1 MKSAEYDGEIYFRRK
16 VRASNK
22 DGMKMSQEQRVKFTQ
37 VSLFSVLLSGRYDGV
52 ITLAEV
58 KQIGDMSI
66 ATMDRLDGEM
76 QMINGVVYQA
86 CSDGHV
92 YQTGD
97 AATIPFGTICNFHS
111 EQSLPLE
118 NIPTYE
124 LFEEHLGKICS
135 QENFPL
141 AIHFTG
147 HFRHMKVRTV
157 GRQEQDG
164 LGLADAAKNEA
175 VFDLSD
181 TSGDLV
187 GFRLPGYVNGV
198 NAPGWHLHFV
208 DTERRCGGHVVN
220 FSLRKGE
227 LRYCYADDF
236 QIHLPEKSVFAGLD
250 LARDWSKELK
260 RAEAER

>member
-1 MKSAEYDGEIYFRRK
+1 
-16 VRASNK
+16 
-22 DGMKMSQEQRVKFTQ
+22 
-37 VSLFSVLLSGRYDGV
+37 
-52 ITLAEV
+52 
-58 KQIGDMSI
+58 
-66 ATMDRLDGEM
+66 
-76 QMINGVVYQA
+76 MIDGVVYQA
-86 CSDGHV
+86 CADGHV
-92 YQTGD
+92 YLPD
-97 AATIPFGTICNFHS
+97 DDATIPYGTICNFRA
-111 EQSLPLE
+111 EQTLQLE
-118 NIPTYE
+118 NIPSYE
-124 LFEEHLGKICS
+124 LFEEHLGKICP

-147 HFRHMKVRTV
+147 NFRRMKVRTV
-157 GRQEQDG
+157 GRQEKDG

-208 DTERRCGGHVVN
+208 DTERRHGGHVVN
-220 FSLRKGE
+220 FSLRNGE
-227 LRYCYADDF
+227 LRFCYADDF
-236 QIHLPEKSVFAGLD
+236 QIRLPDKSVFAGLD